1 MSAAFLGDGVGG
13 LMMYA
18 CGACD
23 GGAMVARWR
32 LVWCV
37 DESVGC
43 CVGGLLVW
51 LLVGWVGGRGDR
63 HAIWNIAGMGTVLS

>member
-1 MSAAFLGDGVGG
+1 
-13 LMMYA
+13 
-18 CGACD
+18 
-23 GGAMVARWR
+23 MVARWR

-37 DESVGC
+37 DGSVGC